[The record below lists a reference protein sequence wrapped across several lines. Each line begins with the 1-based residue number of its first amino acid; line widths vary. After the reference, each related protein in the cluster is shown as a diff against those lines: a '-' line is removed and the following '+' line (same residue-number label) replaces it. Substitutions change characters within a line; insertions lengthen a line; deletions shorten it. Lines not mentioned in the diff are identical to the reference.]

1 MRNNKKIKIHDVNFL
16 IEYYSV
22 FPVLADNIKKK
33 NPLVL
38 MFQISTRMI
47 KKCKKKKKNQGP
59 KLWKHYIYITKPS
72 SFSSVTQ
79 LCLTLWNPWTTACQA
94 SLSITNSC
102 SLLKLKSME
111 SGIPSNHLILCH
123 PLLLLP
129 SVFTASESFP
139 VGQFFS
145 SGGQSIGASASA
157 SDVPMNIQ
165 D

>member
-1 MRNNKKIKIHDVNFL
+1 
-16 IEYYSV
+16 
-22 FPVLADNIKKK
+22 
-33 NPLVL
+33 

-47 KKCKKKKKNQGP
+47 KKCKKKKNQGP
-59 KLWKHYIYITKPS
+59 KLWKNYIYITKPS
-72 SFSSVTQ
+72 PFSSVTQ
-79 LCLTLWNPWTTACQA
+79 LCPTLWNLWTTACQA

-139 VGQFFS
+139 VSQFFS
-145 SGGQSIGASASA
+145 SGAQSIGASASA
-157 SDVPMNIQ
+157 SVIPMNIQ